1 MHLEIFKFLKEFD
14 HYVCTVHD
22 YMERVDLSK
31 GYHNPERKLGV
42 TADFS
47 GNWASI
53 WKEIAYI
60 FCILALFWK

>member
-1 MHLEIFKFLKEFD
+1 MPSFVTELCICSVHLEIFKFLKEFD

-47 GNWASI
+47 GNWA
-53 WKEIAYI
+53 
-60 FCILALFWK
+60 